1 MSLPPPPLRRRVH
14 LTAWLG
20 LLALCAQLLAG
31 SVGHWHM
38 LQRLAGHPS
47 LLDVCSSTKGL
58 RQTGSDSAP
67 DPTGSASQHCA
78 FCLTAGHTPLPHTPS
93 IGVARPAIS
102 HRAPVL
108 MAQDTLPKTPDRRHA
123 PARAPP
129 RFV

>member
-1 MSLPPPPLRRRVH
+1 MSPLSHPLPRRAR

-38 LQRLAGHPS
+38 LQRLAGNPS
-47 LLDVCSSTKGL
+47 LLEVCSSTNGL
-58 RQTGSDSAP
+58 RQAGSDSAP

-78 FCLTAGHTPLPHTPS
+78 FCLAAGHTPLPHTPPLQL
-93 IGVARPAIS
+93 ARPAIS
-102 HRAPVL
+102 HRAPLL
-108 MAQDTLPKTPDRRHA
+108 MAQDTLPQAPDRRHA

-129 RFV
+129 LLA